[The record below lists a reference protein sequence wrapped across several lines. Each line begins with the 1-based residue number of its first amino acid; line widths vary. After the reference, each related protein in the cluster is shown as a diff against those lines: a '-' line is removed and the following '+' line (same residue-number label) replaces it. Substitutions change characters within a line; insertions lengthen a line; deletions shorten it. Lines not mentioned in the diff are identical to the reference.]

1 MKIAILGGTGFVGS
15 NIASALAGSGHQ
27 VSLLVR
33 PGSEDKVPDIT
44 VWRTSAGDINDEAAL
59 DAALAEC
66 DAVIYSI
73 GLLREF
79 PDRGITFENTQYEG
93 VVNSVAAAKRTGV
106 QRFVLISAN
115 GIRIPGTAYQETKL
129 RAEQH
134 LAASGLD
141 TTILRPSVIFGDP
154 GDNMEFATQLYR
166 DMVASPMPAVGF
178 FTGLNPGSGAV
189 LMSPVHVA
197 DVAAAVA
204 AVLQHPPGPEPLI
217 LGGPDVLSWSE
228 MIRRIAAAAGKSKLI
243 IPMPIALMKLAAT
256 LLDRIPAFPVTRD
269 QLTMLAENNIANPAT
284 LEQLLGSSP
293 RAFKA
298 ENLTYLKGA

>member
-1 MKIAILGGTGFVGS
+1 
-15 NIASALAGSGHQ
+15 
-27 VSLLVR
+27 
-33 PGSEDKVPDIT
+33 
-44 VWRTSAGDINDEAAL
+44 
-59 DAALAEC
+59 
-66 DAVIYSI
+66 
-73 GLLREF
+73 
-79 PDRGITFENTQYEG
+79 

-106 QRFVLISAN
+106 QRFILISAN

-141 TTILRPSVIFGDP
+141 ATILRPSVIFGDP
-154 GDNMEFATQLYR
+154 GENMEFATQLYR

-178 FTGLNPGSGAV
+178 FTGFSPGSGAV

-204 AVLQHPPGPEPLI
+204 AVLQHSPGPDPLI

-228 MIRRIAAAAGKSKLI
+228 MIRRIAAAVGKSKLI

-269 QLTMLAENNIANPAT
+269 QLTMLAENNIAKPAT
-284 LEQLLGSSP
+284 LEQLIGRSP
-293 RAFKA
+293 RAFAA

>member
-15 NIASALAGSGHQ
+15 NIAAALASSGHQ
-27 VSLLVR
+27 VSL
-33 PGSEDKVPDIT
+33 
-44 VWRTSAGDINDEAAL
+44 WHWCCRTSAGDINDEAAL

-93 VVNSVAAAKRTGV
+93 VVNSVAAAKRAGV
-106 QRFVLISAN
+106 ERFILISAN
-115 GIRIPGTAYQETKL
+115 GIRIPGTAYQGTKL

-141 TTILRPSVIFGDP
+141 ATILRPSVIFGDP
-154 GDNMEFATQLYR
+154 GENMEFATQLYR

-178 FTGLNPGSGAV
+178 FTGLSPESGAV

-204 AVLQHPPGPEPLI
+204 AVLQNPTGPEPLV
-217 LGGPDVLSWSE
+217 LGGPDVLSWPE
-228 MIRRIAAAAGKSKLI
+228 MIRRIAAAVGKSKLI
-243 IPMPIALMKLAAT
+243 IPMPIAVMKLAAT

-269 QLTMLAENNIANPAT
+269 QLTMLAENNIADPAT
-284 LEQLLGSSP
+284 LGQLIGRSP
-293 RAFKA
+293 QAFVA

>member
-15 NIASALAGSGHQ
+15 NIAAALASSGHQ

-33 PGSEDKVPDIT
+33 PGSEDKVPNVT

-106 QRFVLISAN
+106 QRFILISAN

-141 TTILRPSVIFGDP
+141 ATILRPSVIFGDP
-154 GDNMEFATQLYR
+154 GENMEFATQLYR

-178 FTGLNPGSGAV
+178 FTGLSPESGAV

-204 AVLQHPPGPEPLI
+204 AVLQNPTGPEPLV
-217 LGGPDVLSWSE
+217 LGGPDVLSWPE
-228 MIRRIAAAAGKSKLI
+228 MIRRIAAAVGKSKLI
-243 IPMPIALMKLAAT
+243 IPMPIAVMKLAAT

-269 QLTMLAENNIANPAT
+269 QLTMLAENNIADPAT
-284 LEQLLGSSP
+284 LGQLIGRSP
-293 RAFKA
+293 QAFVA